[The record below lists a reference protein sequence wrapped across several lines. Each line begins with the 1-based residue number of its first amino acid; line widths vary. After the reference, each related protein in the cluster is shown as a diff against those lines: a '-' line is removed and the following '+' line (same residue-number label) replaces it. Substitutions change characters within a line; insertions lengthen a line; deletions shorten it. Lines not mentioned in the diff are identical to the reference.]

1 MITLMVL
8 SILFFAG
15 LAYLGLKGLYLL
27 TVLFFKLLWLAF
39 VIFFSLGK
47 LALAIV
53 AGVLMVLF
61 FTLGFLPL
69 LPIAAGVALLY
80 VVLKAIF
87 GRPRRHP
94 VFITPPPMPDPFADD
109 YGRMNHGMNRME
121 ARLAQL
127 ERILARR

>member
-1 MITLMVL
+1 LP
-8 SILFFAG
+8 G

-69 LPIAAGVALLY
+69 LPIAARAWRCSTWF
-80 VVLKAIF
+80 LKAIF